1 MQHDLDIDQI
11 TTEDIQKKLK
21 DNELMCEMKS
31 QPDFPV
37 IELRI
42 DGKSYV
48 FNSLYRVWMIE
59 SIFSNVLE
67 QKYKSDNELEHKQ
80 EESIEDEEREV

>member
-1 MQHDLDIDQI
+1 MQHDLDIDKI
-11 TTEDIQKKLK
+11 TAEDIEKKLK